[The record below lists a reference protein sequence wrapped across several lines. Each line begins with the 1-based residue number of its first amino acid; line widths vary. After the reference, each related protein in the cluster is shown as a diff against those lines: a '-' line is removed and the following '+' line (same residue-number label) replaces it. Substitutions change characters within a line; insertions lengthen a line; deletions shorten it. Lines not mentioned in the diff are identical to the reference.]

1 METETYLNLGSEQF
15 NSWVNEFEN
24 KYNKIEKTN
33 VSTINSISSNEK
45 IDLSDKELQQ
55 SDDSDI
61 EESSVSEDDQES
73 SNVFISQSKKI
84 EVKSDSV
91 DNPINN
97 ESTETSAKSSE
108 FSRRLIYNRRF
119 YRRSDNSDSNRSTIE
134 NVNDLR
140 KEVIKKNNYTSES
153 GNYKNNSNVQKN
165 VRTSVKDDKI
175 MTLRELNNILPLEN
189 KVKVEVKEKA
199 DNNQPNNQDNNQQKI
214 STRLGERALYRYIAL
229 RRR

>member
-45 IDLSDKELQQ
+45 IDLSDKELQK
-55 SDDSDI
+55 SEYSDI

-73 SNVFISQSKKI
+73 SNVFISQSKKL
-84 EVKSDSV
+84 EVESDSV
-91 DNPINN
+91 ENQINN

-119 YRRSDNSDSNRSTIE
+119 YRRSDNSNSNRSTIE

-153 GNYKNNSNVQKN
+153 DNFKNNSNVQKI

-175 MTLRELNNILPLEN
+175 MTLKELNNILPLEN
-189 KVKVEVKEKA
+189 KVKVEVKEKL
-199 DNNQPNNQDNNQQKI
+199 DDNQDNKQQ
-214 STRLGERALYRYIAL
+214 SNTVRLGERALYRYIAL